1 MNFYDVTDVN
11 RAKLQQGDVVW
22 PVTFG
27 GFKLRDL
34 VATQTEDQSAGHK
47 DFDIELSVSCITS
60 VGIVLNQACDLTG
73 VPGREKPIVVLA
85 CFLGKSEFEKFPL
98 NLVTWLTRSRRFQ
111 IQVRHPI

>member
-60 VGIVLNQACDLTG
+60 VGIALT
-73 VPGREKPIVVLA
+73 R
-85 CFLGKSEFEKFPL
+85 
-98 NLVTWLTRSRRFQ
+98 LVTLLEFQVEKSRLYCARASLG
-111 IQVRHPI
+111 RANSKSSH